1 MFYRAGKQQISIEN
15 VMYPVVHETGIR
27 STPGE

>member
-15 VMYPVVHETGIR
+15 VMHLVMHEAGIR
-27 STPGE
+27 SMPGE